1 MELELPAAM
10 NALPIAY
17 WLFLSALVLG
27 SVLGVGALLG
37 GAEIDADGD
46 ADLDA
51 DAETDLEGDMDADA
65 NAEGNEPG
73 ATEAHGAGFWAALGV
88 GRVPL
93 GLLLALDLLLFG
105 GLGVVGAESLARWW
119 PRSVAATLWL
129 PIALVGALYL
139 GARVARCV
147 ARRLP
152 TEETYAV
159 SRDALIGQIAR
170 AELDVDAR
178 FGRAKVV
185 DDGGALH
192 FVRCHSTGPRI
203 AAGTEL
209 VLTDRDP
216 ETGVYTAVAADLMG
230 RDSAPPKLC

>member
-1 MELELPAAM
+1 MNSLPT
-10 NALPIAY
+10 AY

-27 SVLGVGALLG
+27 SVLGVGALLDG
-37 GAEIDADGD
+37 VEVDA
-46 ADLDA
+46 ALDA
-51 DAETDLEGDMDADA
+51 DVETDVEGDMDADA
-65 NAEGNEPG
+65 NAEGDG
-73 ATEAHGAGFWAALGV
+73 SGSAEAHGGGFWAALGV
-88 GRVPL
+88 GRAPL

-105 GLGVVGAESLARWW
+105 GLGVVGAESLALWW
-119 PRSVAATLWL
+119 PRSLAATLWL
-129 PIALVGALYL
+129 PIALVGGVYL
-139 GARVARCV
+139 GARGARFL

-170 AELDVDAR
+170 AELDIDAR
-178 FGRAKVV
+178 FGRAKVT

-192 FVRCHSTGPRI
+192 FVRCRSTGSHI

-230 RDSAPPKLC
+230 RDSARSKLC